1 MEWCVLLPRFYA
13 RSEVFVQMVIGEHFG
28 VDADISPRSGQ
39 QDKAAG
45 ANPWTGGETEPRAVA
60 RRRQSIT
67 SRDISARTRAATPLL
82 ETSGELAAIFFLFTK
97 MQDAKP
103 LGFFV
108 LLAELAGGVFGDG
121 VGFARGGGGR
131 EYDLVDAAIS

>member
-1 MEWCVLLPRFYA
+1 MQTR
-13 RSEVFVQMVIGEHFG
+13 
-28 VDADISPRSGQ
+28 GQ
-39 QDKAAG
+39 AEKP
-45 ANPWTGGETEPRAVA
+45 NPEP
-60 RRRQSIT
+60 
-67 SRDISARTRAATPLL
+67 SRDGDRALRPEIFPLEREAATPLL
-82 ETSGELAAIFFLFTK
+82 ETSGELAAILFLFAK

-131 EYDLVDAAIS
+131 EYDLVDAAIG

>member
-1 MEWCVLLPRFYA
+1 
-13 RSEVFVQMVIGEHFG
+13 VQT
-28 VDADISPRSGQ
+28 RGQ
-39 QDKAAG
+39 AEKP
-45 ANPWTGGETEPRAVA
+45 NPEP
-60 RRRQSIT
+60 
-67 SRDISARTRAATPLL
+67 SRDGDRALRPEMFPLERGAATPLL
-82 ETSGELAAIFFLFTK
+82 ETGGELAAILFLFTK

-131 EYDLVDAAIS
+131 EYDLVDAAIG

>member
-1 MEWCVLLPRFYA
+1 MVRFVAAILRPIGGFCPDGHWRGISATMPILA
-13 RSEVFVQMVIGEHFG
+13 RVAGN
-28 VDADISPRSGQ
+28 RN
-39 QDKAAG
+39 KAAG

-131 EYDLVDAAIS
+131 ECDLVDAAIG